1 MRTDDDRPTWQVEAC
16 PPWCVVLHAE
26 DDHESDRVH
35 VSTSMSVHARQ
46 LLGSPGGALPPDV
59 EVEQAGPPGTPEA
72 VDRTAHADLAV
83 AVHRRDGARTTWVY
97 AGDGAVQ
104 HLELTAESWGR
115 LVPAVDRAL
124 ELARA

>member
-1 MRTDDDRPTWQVEAC
+1 MRTQDDRPTWQVEAC

-46 LLGSPGGALPPDV
+46 LLGSSGGTPPPDV
-59 EVEQAGPPGTPEA
+59 EVELTGPPGAP
-72 VDRTAHADLAV
+72 DRTAHADLAV
-83 AVHRRDGARTTWVY
+83 AVHRRDGGRTTWVY

-104 HLELTAESWGR
+104 HLELSAESWGR

-124 ELARA
+124 ELARV